1 MIKRPELKAGF
12 YKNKF
17 KENDNQYSHYGRIEL
32 DGKVVECVVWVNEE
46 DSFNDA
52 GKLRPHITVKLN
64 NRKYEDLER
73 MSEDRQD
80 ENIVDHPHLRETDY
94 SAKLDA
100 METALN
106 QTLDRLA
113 YFEELEKE
121 RRAEEEEQVA

>member
-1 MIKRPELKAGF
+1 MIKRPNFRAGF

-17 KENDNQYSHYGRIEL
+17 KQTDSQYSHYGRVEL

-46 DSFNDA
+46 DSYNDE

-73 MSEDRQD
+73 MSEDLQG

-100 METALN
+100 METALSH
-106 QTLDRLA
+106 TLDRLA
-113 YFEELEKE
+113 YFEELEKQ
-121 RRAEEEEQVA
+121 RQAEEQEAVA